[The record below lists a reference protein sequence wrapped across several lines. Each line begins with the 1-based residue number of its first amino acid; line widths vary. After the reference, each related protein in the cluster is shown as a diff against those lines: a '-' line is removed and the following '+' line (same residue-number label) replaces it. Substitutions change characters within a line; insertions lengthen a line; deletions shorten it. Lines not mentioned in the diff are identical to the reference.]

1 MAGKSVRTITEH
13 ILNQARDWALGG
25 EVAASAFGAL
35 LLSWEQTLA
44 AGPSA
49 CHSRSPGLTPPSAAP
64 EEILSHLLQVSE
76 PDKSGATVKS
86 HTACPTPCPRLATSR
101 LPPCCP
107 SCGWAVSPVLWG
119 GFGEQMGIPLRR
131 WKKASGTERK
141 GQRLKEESYSSS
153 E

>member
-13 ILNQARDWALGG
+13 ILNQDQGWALGG
-25 EVAASAFGAL
+25 RGEERRAVKSKPLPSGL
-35 LLSWEQTLA
+35 CSWEPTQA

-49 CHSRSPGLTPPSAAP
+49 VTPDLQDSRLRLQHPEKFKSFAAGLRARQVR
-64 EEILSHLLQVSE
+64 SHLPSPLRLV
-76 PDKSGATVKS
+76 TS
-86 HTACPTPCPRLATSR
+86 H

-119 GFGEQMGIPLRR
+119 GFEEQMGIPLRR

-141 GQRLKEESYSSS
+141 GRRLKEESCESSK
-153 E
+153 